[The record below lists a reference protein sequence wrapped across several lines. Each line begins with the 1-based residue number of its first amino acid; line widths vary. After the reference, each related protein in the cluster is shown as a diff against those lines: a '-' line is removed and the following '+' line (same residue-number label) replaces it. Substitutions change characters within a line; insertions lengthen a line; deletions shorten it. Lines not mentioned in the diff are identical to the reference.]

1 MNEHVSAWLEA
12 YHDGELD
19 GRRLHQVISHLAQC
33 AACRA
38 ELDRLQALSTL
49 LQASPAASHL
59 TPPER
64 FVAQVGL
71 RLPRYQAHPLWY
83 QAASI
88 GWRLTP
94 VGLFGAYAIL
104 QAVFIVTG
112 IVMLALPLGGEP
124 ARQSVAWFN
133 SLGTGLNNL
142 APIGL
147 TVLDSVFS
155 INWGVMLYLGL
166 TAVIGLLY
174 WSWLAT
180 WWVRQHHRPQ
190 AGWEENTRWTPNLSE

>member
-19 GRRLHQVISHLAQC
+19 GRRLRQVETHLADC

-38 ELDRLQALSTL
+38 ELDRWQALSTL
-49 LQASPAASHL
+49 LQASPAASRL

-71 RLPRYQAHPLWY
+71 RLPRHPAQPLSDR
-83 QAASI
+83 AVSL
-88 GWRLTP
+88 GWRLAP
-94 VGLFGAYAIL
+94 VGLLGAYAIL
-104 QAVFIVTG
+104 QAVFIVTA
-112 IVMLALPLGGEP
+112 IVMLALRLGGEP
-124 ARQSVAWFN
+124 ARQSAAWFN
-133 SLGTGLNNL
+133 RLGTGLNDL

-147 TVLDSVFS
+147 PVLDSVLS
-155 INWGVMLYLGL
+155 INWGVVLYMGL
-166 TAVIGLLY
+166 MAVIGLLY

-180 WWVRQHHRPQ
+180 WWVRQHQRPP
-190 AGWEENTRWTPNLSE
+190 AG

>member
-1 MNEHVSAWLEA
+1 MNEHVSAWLGA
-12 YHDGELD
+12 FHDGELE
-19 GRRLHQVISHLAQC
+19 GWRLHQVKSHLAQC
-33 AACRA
+33 DACRA

-49 LQASPAASHL
+49 LRASPAASHL
-59 TPPER
+59 TPAER

-71 RLPRYQAHPLWY
+71 RLPRHQEHPIWY
-83 QAASI
+83 RAASI

-94 VGLFGAYAIL
+94 VGLFGTYAIL

-112 IVMLALPLGGEP
+112 IVMLALRLGGEP
-124 ARQSVAWFN
+124 ARQSAVWFN
-133 SLGTGLNNL
+133 SLGAGLNDL

-147 TVLDSVFS
+147 PALDSVLPV
-155 INWGVMLYLGL
+155 NWDVVLYLGL

-180 WWVRQHHRPQ
+180 WWVRRHHRPR
-190 AGWEENTRWTPNLSE
+190 AGWEENT

>member
-12 YHDGELD
+12 FHDGELA
-19 GRRLHQVISHLAQC
+19 GRRMHQVQSHLAQC

-59 TPPER
+59 TSPER
-64 FVAQVGL
+64 FVARVGL
-71 RLPRYQAHPLWY
+71 RLPHHPAHPPWDR
-83 QAASI
+83 AASI

-112 IVMLALPLGGEP
+112 IVMLALRLGGEP
-124 ARQSVAWFN
+124 ARQSAAWFN
-133 SLGTGLNNL
+133 SLGASLNDL

-147 TVLDSVFS
+147 PALDSVLS
-155 INWGVMLYLGL
+155 TNWSSVLYLGL
-166 TAVIGLLY
+166 MAVIGLLY

-180 WWVRQHHRPQ
+180 WWVRQHHRSQ
-190 AGWEENTRWTPNLSE
+190 AALKESI

>member
-19 GRRLHQVISHLAQC
+19 GRRLHQVASHLAQC

-83 QAASI
+83 QAASV

-112 IVMLALPLGGEP
+112 IVMLALRLGGEP
-124 ARQSVAWFN
+124 ARQSAAWFN
-133 SLGTGLNNL
+133 SLGT
-142 APIGL
+142 
-147 TVLDSVFS
+147 S
-155 INWGVMLYLGL
+155 
-166 TAVIGLLY
+166 
-174 WSWLAT
+174 
-180 WWVRQHHRPQ
+180 
-190 AGWEENTRWTPNLSE
+190 

>member
-12 YHDGELD
+12 YHDGELA
-19 GRRLHQVISHLAQC
+19 GRRLHQVQSHLAQC

-71 RLPRYQAHPLWY
+71 RLPRHQAHPFWY
-83 QAASI
+83 RAASI
-88 GWRLTP
+88 GWRLAP

-112 IVMLALPLGGEP
+112 VVMDALRVGGDP
-124 ARQSVAWFN
+124 ARQSAAWFN
-133 SLGTGLNNL
+133 SLGTGLNDL
-142 APIGL
+142 TPIGL
-147 TVLDSVFS
+147 PALDSVLPV
-155 INWGVMLYLGL
+155 NWSVMLYLGL
-166 TAVIGLLY
+166 IAVIGLLY

-180 WWVRQHHRPQ
+180 WWVRQHQRPRASQ
-190 AGWEENTRWTPNLSE
+190 EENT

>member
-19 GRRLHQVISHLAQC
+19 GRRLHQVQSHLAQC
-33 AACRA
+33 AVCCA
-38 ELDRLQALSTL
+38 ELDRLQALSAL

-59 TPPER
+59 TSPER
-64 FVAQVGL
+64 FVARVGL
-71 RLPRYQAHPLWY
+71 RLPRHPAHPPWDR
-83 QAASI
+83 AASI

-112 IVMLALPLGGEP
+112 IVMLALRLGGEP
-124 ARQSVAWFN
+124 ARQSAAWFN
-133 SLGTGLNNL
+133 SLGNSLNDL

-147 TVLDSVFS
+147 PALGGVLPV
-155 INWGVMLYLGL
+155 NWDVVLYLGL
-166 TAVIGLLY
+166 MAVIGLLY

-190 AGWEENTRWTPNLSE
+190 AGREENTRWTPNLSE

>member
-19 GRRLHQVISHLAQC
+19 GRRLHQVTSHLGQC

-71 RLPRYQAHPLWY
+71 RLPRHQAHPFWY
-83 QAASI
+83 RAASL

-94 VGLFGAYAIL
+94 VGLFGAYAVL

-112 IVMLALPLGGEP
+112 IVMIVLRLGGEP
-124 ARQSVAWFN
+124 ARQSAAWFN
-133 SLGTGLNNL
+133 SLGTDMNNL

-147 TVLDSVFS
+147 PALGGVLP
-155 INWGVMLYLGL
+155 INWGSVLYLGL
-166 TAVIGLLY
+166 MAVIGLLY
-174 WSWLAT
+174 WSWLAS
-180 WWVRQHHRPQ
+180 WWVRRHQRPQ
-190 AGWEENTRWTPNLSE
+190 VS

>member
-1 MNEHVSAWLEA
+1 MNGHISVWLEA

-19 GRRLHQVISHLAQC
+19 GRRLHQVESHLAQC

-38 ELDRLQALSTL
+38 ELERLRALSTL
-49 LQASPAASHL
+49 LQTSPAVSRL

-71 RLPRYQAHPLWY
+71 RLPRCQVHPLPDR
-83 QAASI
+83 AASI

-94 VGLFGAYAIL
+94 VGLLGAYAIL
-104 QAVFIVTG
+104 QVVFIIAG
-112 IVMLALPLGGEP
+112 ILSFALRLGDEP
-124 ARQSVAWFN
+124 ARQSAAWFN

-147 TVLDSVFS
+147 PVLGHGLF
-155 INWGVMLYLGL
+155 NWGSMLYLGL
-166 TAVIGLLY
+166 IAVIGLLY

-180 WWVRQHHRPQ
+180 WWVRQQHRPQ
-190 AGWEENTRWTPNLSE
+190 AGREEIVR

>member
-12 YHDGELD
+12 FHDGELA
-19 GRRLHQVISHLAQC
+19 GRRMHQVISHLAQC

-64 FVAQVGL
+64 FVARVGL
-71 RLPRYQAHPLWY
+71 RLPRHQAYPLWDR
-83 QAASI
+83 AASI

-94 VGLFGAYAIL
+94 VGLFGAYAIF
-104 QAVFIVTG
+104 QAVFIMTG
-112 IVMLALPLGGEP
+112 IVMLALRLGGEP
-124 ARQSVAWFN
+124 ARQSAAWFN
-133 SLGTGLNNL
+133 SLGNSLNDL

-147 TVLDSVFS
+147 PALDSVLS
-155 INWGVMLYLGL
+155 TNWSSVLYLGL
-166 TAVIGLLY
+166 MAVIGLLY

-190 AGWEENTRWTPNLSE
+190 AALKESIRWALNLSE

>member
-12 YHDGELD
+12 YHDRELD
-19 GRRLHQVISHLAQC
+19 GRRLHQVKSHLAQC

-83 QAASI
+83 QAASV

-112 IVMLALPLGGEP
+112 IVMLALRLGGEP
-124 ARQSVAWFN
+124 AWQSVAWFN
-133 SLGTGLNNL
+133 SVGAGLNNL
-142 APIGL
+142 VPIGL
-147 TVLDSVFS
+147 PVLDSVLS

-166 TAVIGLLY
+166 MAVQGCVDSDISGSVSIAEVQKVINGYLGL
-174 WSWLAT
+174 
-180 WWVRQHHRPQ
+180 
-190 AGWEENTRWTPNLSE
+190 

>member
-12 YHDGELD
+12 YHDSELD

-38 ELDRLQALSTL
+38 ELDRLQALSAL
-49 LQASPAASHL
+49 LQASPATSHL

-112 IVMLALPLGGEP
+112 IVMLALRLGGDP

-147 TVLDSVFS
+147 PVLDSVLS

-166 TAVIGLLY
+166 MAVIGLLY

-180 WWVRQHHRPQ
+180 WWVRQHHQPQ
-190 AGWEENTRWTPNLSE
+190 AGWEENTRWTPKLSE

>member
-19 GRRLHQVISHLAQC
+19 GRRLHQVKSHLAQC

-71 RLPRYQAHPLWY
+71 RLPRHPAQPLSDR
-83 QAASI
+83 AASL
-88 GWRLTP
+88 GWRLAP

-104 QAVFIVTG
+104 QALFIVTG
-112 IVMLALPLGGEP
+112 IVMLALRLGGEP
-124 ARQSVAWFN
+124 ARQSAAWFN
-133 SLGTGLNNL
+133 SLGTGLNDL

-147 TVLDSVFS
+147 PVLDSVLS
-155 INWGVMLYLGL
+155 IPDSVLAVSGGVVLYLGL
-166 TAVIGLLY
+166 MAVIGLLY

-180 WWVRQHHRPQ
+180 WWVRQHHHPQ
-190 AGWEENTRWTPNLSE
+190 AAWEENT